1 MARGEYMKVVLLGPP
16 GAGKGTFAKY
26 FSKKYCIPHISTGD
40 IFRAEIEKGTE
51 LGKKAKEYVEKGLLV
66 PDEIVIEIVKKRLQE
81 PDTKKG
87 FILDGFPRTINQAK
101 ALDEFASI
109 DAAIYIYV
117 PMEVAIERLSARYVC
132 PKCGRVYNLKFNP
145 PKNDLKCDDDGTPLI
160 RRKDDEPE
168 VIKKRYEVYYQTFNP
183 IIEYYRKKNLLIE
196 IDNTIGSDKAIPM
209 LEEILISKGILKIG
223 PCRPDVKV
231 V

>member
-1 MARGEYMKVVLLGPP
+1 MKVVLLGPP

-26 FSKKYCIPHISTGD
+26 FSRKYCIPHISTGD

-101 ALDEFASI
+101 ALDGFASI

-183 IIEYYRKKNLLIE
+183 IIEYYREKNLLIE

-209 LEEILISKGILKIG
+209 LEKTLISRGILKIE